1 MTRPSA
7 LPKPSRWPIIASIG
21 STPGSCVSS
30 IRMDP
35 ACDPTTAAWCRTSSC
50 RRSKA
55 NPSPCT
61 VTARRPAA
69 PHHRVFQRAHGG
81 VSTRLLVT
89 GAAGF
94 IGSHVSEAL
103 LARGDQVVGVDN
115 FDAFYPRAVKERNLD
130 GLRRTTGFR
139 FVEADIVR
147 DALPL
152 EGVSVVLHLAARPGV
167 RPSLEDPASYGD
179 TNVTGTVRV
188 FEAARRAGLRRIVFG
203 SSSSV
208 YGDAT
213 PAPFAEDA
221 PAVWPI
227 SPYAA
232 SKRAGELM
240 AHAFAHLYGMQIACL
255 RFFTVYGPRQRPDLA
270 IHRFTSLI
278 AQGQP
283 VRMHG
288 DGSSERDYTYITDC
302 VDGILAAVEWTARP
316 RPAGLAEPI
325 NIGGGARVRLDHLIE
340 LIGRTLGREVRI
352 ERHGDQPGDVR
363 LTAADLDRKSTRLGY
378 RPAVGI
384 EEGIRQFVRWYEA
397 THGRQR

>member
-1 MTRPSA
+1 VSA
-7 LPKPSRWPIIASIG
+7 
-21 STPGSCVSS
+21 
-30 IRMDP
+30 
-35 ACDPTTAAWCRTSSC
+35 
-50 RRSKA
+50 
-55 NPSPCT
+55 
-61 VTARRPAA
+61 
-69 PHHRVFQRAHGG
+69 
-81 VSTRLLVT
+81 RLLVT

-94 IGSHVSEAL
+94 IGSHVCEAL
-103 LARGDQVVGVDN
+103 LARGDEVVGVDN
-115 FDAFYPRAVKERNLD
+115 FDPFYDRAVKERNLD
-130 GLRRTTGFR
+130 GLRRAKGFR

-188 FEAARRAGLRRIVFG
+188 FEAVRRAGLRRIVFG

-221 PAVWPI
+221 AAVWPI

-232 SKRAGELM
+232 SKRAAELM
-240 AHAFAHLYGMQIACL
+240 AHAFAHLYGLQIACL

-270 IHRFTSLI
+270 IHRFTHLI
-278 AQGQP
+278 AAGQP

-302 VDGILAAVEWTARP
+302 VDGVLAAVEWTGRP
-316 RPAGLAEPI
+316 RAAGLAEPI
-325 NIGGGARVRLDHLIE
+325 NIGGGARVRLDRLIE

-363 LTAADLDRKSTRLGY
+363 LTAADLRRAERELGY

-384 EEGIRQFVRWYEA
+384 EEGIRHFVRWYEVM
-397 THGRQR
+397 HGRQR